1 MARKTKA
8 TETCASHDPVVKSDA
23 PVVLAYKGFDANMQC
38 RGFQFEIGKTYTHE
52 GTVEACSSGFHAC
65 ENPFEVWN
73 YYPLNGSNKFCSV
86 ELSGAISRHEED
98 SKIAAATI
106 SIKAEIGLPT
116 IIADAVKF
124 VMSLV
129 KASDTTTATT
139 GDRANAA
146 TTGDWANAA
155 TTGDRANAA
164 TTGDRANAATTGNW
178 ASAATTGYWANAATT
193 GNWSSAAT
201 TGNWAKAATTGDR
214 ANAATTG
221 DRANAATTGEHAISA
236 ALGIEGKAKAGIG
249 GAIVLCCR
257 NHNGELISIRA
268 GKVGENGIKPDVWYS
283 LDKSGEFVE
292 VEA

>member
-1 MARKTKA
+1 MQADSNVSEQS
-8 TETCASHDPVVKSDA
+8 ETPVVIQ
-23 PVVLAYKGFDANMQC
+23 AYKGFDANMQC

-65 ENPFEVWN
+65 ENPLDVWK

-86 ELSGAISRHEED
+86 ELSGAISRHNED
-98 SKIAAATI
+98 LKIAAATI

-139 GDRANAA
+139 GKWANAA

-155 TTGDRANAA
+155 TTGEGANAA
-164 TTGDRANAATTGNW
+164 TTGEGANAATTGKGANAATTGNW
-178 ASAATTGYWANAATT
+178 ANAATTGKWANAATTGEGANAATT
-193 GNWSSAAT
+193 GNW
-201 TGNWAKAATTGDR
+201 
-214 ANAATTG
+214 
-221 DRANAATTGEHAISA
+221 ANAATTGEHAVSA
-236 ALGIEGKAKAGIG
+236 ALGIGGKAKAGVG
-249 GAIVLCCR
+249 GSIVLCHR
-257 NHNGELISIRA
+257 KSNGDLLHIRSS
-268 GKVGENGIKPDVWYS
+268 KVGENGVKPNVLYS
-283 LDKSGEFVE
+283 LDESGEFVE